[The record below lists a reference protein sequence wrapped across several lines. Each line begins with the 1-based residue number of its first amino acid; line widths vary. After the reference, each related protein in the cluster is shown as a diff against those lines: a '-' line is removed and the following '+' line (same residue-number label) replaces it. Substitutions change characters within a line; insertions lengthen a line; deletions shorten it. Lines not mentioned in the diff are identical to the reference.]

1 MKRGIFKQVKK
12 FLPLVGI
19 VVLFIIIISLDVE
32 EIKNAFL
39 SINPIFIVLALF
51 LTIPRVLIRNF
62 AWRLIQKEQKIKISY
77 FQSLKC
83 FFIGYFYASWT
94 PGFVGQLMRV
104 PYMKEKTGEPYGK
117 LFVNTFIEVT
127 IRQVAIYAMIVTGL
141 LIILGQFP
149 VLDIS
154 RLLPIIIAV
163 LIAFQAIIILYFIKK
178 ERGEKFF
185 HLFIRYLIPK
195 KLRDP
200 SSRFVNTFYKDFP
213 RISRLI
219 IPLFLSFITWVFIF
233 SQLYIIV
240 YALGANIPYLS
251 FLLLY
256 PIANIAGYIPITFA
270 GLGFRELTS
279 ILIFSTLFGVGE
291 EVVLVFTLVGFI
303 ITDVVTG
310 FVGFLVSLTEAGKT
324 DVTDFK
330 KMLTKNNQQ
339 L

>member
-1 MKRGIFKQVKK
+1 MKRGIFKQAKK

-19 VVLFIIIISLDVE
+19 LVLIIIIISLDVE

-39 SINPIFIVLALF
+39 SINPIFIVLALS

-62 AWRLIQKEQKIKISY
+62 GWRLIQKEQKIKISY

-83 FFIGYFYASWT
+83 FLIGYFYACWT

-127 IRQVAIYAMIVTGL
+127 IRQVAIYVMIVTGL
-141 LIILGQFP
+141 LVILNQFSELEISKII
-149 VLDIS
+149 
-154 RLLPIIIAV
+154 PIIIAV
-163 LIAFQAIIILYFIKK
+163 LIVFQAIIIFYFIKK

-185 HLFIRYLIPK
+185 HLFIRYVIPK
-195 KLRDP
+195 KLKDP

-213 RISRLI
+213 KINRLI
-219 IPLFLSFITWVFIF
+219 IPLFLSFITWVIIF
-233 SQLYIIV
+233 SQQYIIV

-256 PIANIAGYIPITFA
+256 PIANIAGYIPVTFA

-279 ILIFSTLFGVGE
+279 IIIFSTLFGVGE

-303 ITDVVTG
+303 ITDVMTG
-310 FVGFLVSLTEAGKT
+310 LVGFIVSLTEARKT
-324 DVTDFK
+324 NITDFK
-330 KMLTKNNQQ
+330 KMLTKNNNNY
-339 L
+339 

>member
-1 MKRGIFKQVKK
+1 LKRGIFKQIKK
-12 FLPLVGI
+12 YLPLVGI
-19 VVLFIIIISLDVE
+19 LVLIIIILSLDVE

-39 SINPIFIVLALF
+39 LIDPIFIVLALS

-62 AWRLIQKEQKIKISY
+62 GWRLIQEEQKIKISY

-94 PGFVGQLMRV
+94 PGFLGQIMRV

-117 LFVNTFIEVT
+117 LFVNTLIEVI
-127 IRQVAIYAMIVTGL
+127 IRQVAIYAMIVMGL
-141 LIILGQFP
+141 LIIIKQFSE
-149 VLDIS
+149 LEIS
-154 RLLPIIIAV
+154 RILPIIIAV
-163 LIAFQAIIILYFIKK
+163 LILFQAIIILYFFKK

-185 HLFIRYLIPK
+185 HLFVRYFIPK
-195 KLRDP
+195 KLKDP
-200 SSRFVNTFYKDFP
+200 SIMFVNTFYKDFP

-219 IPLFLSFITWVFIF
+219 IPLLLSFITWIIIF
-233 SQLYIIV
+233 SQEYIIV

-256 PIANIAGYIPITFA
+256 PIANIAGYIPVTFA

-279 ILIFSTLFGVGE
+279 IIIFSTLFGVGE

-310 FVGFLVSLTEAGKT
+310 FVGFLVSLTEARKT
-324 DVTDFK
+324 DVVDFK
-330 KMLTKNNQQ
+330 MMLTKNNNNY
-339 L
+339 